1 MCIALATAAAVAATV
16 ALAMWYLHGK
26 ERGANRRARGELAD
40 LAQFL
45 ERHPHLF
52 DADETGHLGTLVY
65 RAFRVL
71 EEA

>member
-1 MCIALATAAAVAATV
+1 MCIAWTAAAAVAATA

-26 ERGANRRARGELAD
+26 ARGANRRARRELAA
-40 LAQFL
+40 LTQFL

-52 DADETGHLGTLVY
+52 DADETGYLGKLVY
-65 RAFRVL
+65 RAVRVL